1 MHRTSLATP
10 ALLSLSALLA
20 AGAGACGDDAPD
32 TIDPADVRFGVT
44 ALVVMINP
52 PINAGSR
59 GPLPAPGTARAGI
72 MVADQDGPAAA
83 TDENGIAVLAPMP
96 SGVRTILVTGGG
108 IGGSFDVLIG
118 PGSLR
123 EAAVAAEGERV
134 EIMTTLDYAPDRIM
148 ELSPALTAAQVND
161 ELHVND
167 RIVFLTGGVYT
178 GDLDLTGRR
187 VTLFGEGVF
196 GDKVTI
202 QGNVK
207 LSADSRIRGVHI
219 TGTLTMPANSSGLIL
234 SRVDGGTTVTGT
246 DALVLQNALC
256 GGATITGP
264 GVFALGNRGVAP
276 TPACP

>member
-20 AGAGACGDDAPD
+20 AGAGACGDDPD

-52 PINAGSR
+52 AINAGSR
-59 GPLPAPGTARAGI
+59 APVPAPGATRAGI
-72 MVADQDGPAAA
+72 MVADQDGPAAV
-83 TDENGIAVLAPMP
+83 TDESGVAVLAPMP
-96 SGVRTILVTGGG
+96 SGVRTILVTGDG
-108 IGGSFDVLIG
+108 IAGSFDVLMG

-134 EIMTTLDYAPDRIM
+134 ELMTTLDYAPDRIM

-161 ELHVND
+161 ELHVSD

-178 GDLDLTGRR
+178 GDLELTGTR

-207 LSADSRIRGVHI
+207 LSGSDSRIRGAHI
-219 TGTLTMPANSSGLIL
+219 TGTLTMPANSTGLIL

-256 GGATITGP
+256 GGASITGP
-264 GVFALGNRGVAP
+264 GVFALGNRGVEP